1 MRTLR
6 IYGARDLRM
15 SDEAMPTPGPGEE
28 LIRVTAVGLCG
39 SDIHWYSEGGIGSN
53 TVDRPLVLGHEFAAV
68 IADGPRKG
76 TRVAVDPALPCMKC
90 EACLEGNPNVCPSVR
105 FAGHAETDGAMR
117 EFMTWPSHAI
127 FPIPD
132 NLSYADGTLLETLG
146 IAMHA
151 VNLGPITPADKV
163 AVLGCGPVGLLTIQM
178 ARLAGASRIFAT
190 DRIASR
196 LEMAGDMGATDLFM
210 ADDAS
215 SEADAISNATHDRGM
230 DVVYEAAGDPPAV
243 ETAVRACK
251 AGGRVVVVGIPVEDR
266 TSFTASVARRKG
278 LTIMIS
284 RRMKH
289 TYPRAIDLASS
300 GKIDLKTL
308 VTNTYKFGDFDKA
321 FQTAVKR
328 TGIKVI
334 LDLEN

>member
-1 MRTLR
+1 MKSLR

-15 SDEAMPTPGPGEE
+15 SDETIPTPGPGEE
-28 LIRVTAVGLCG
+28 LIQVTAVGLCG

-53 TVDRPLVLGHEFAAV
+53 TIERPLVLGHEFAAV
-68 IADGPRKG
+68 IAAGPRKG
-76 TRVAVDPALPCMKC
+76 TRVAVDPALPCMEC
-90 EACLEGNPNVCPSVR
+90 ESCQEGNPNVCPNVR
-105 FAGHAETDGAMR
+105 FAGHAEVDGAMR
-117 EFMTWPSHAI
+117 EYMTWPSHAI

-132 NLSYADGTLLETLG
+132 NLSFAGGTLLETLG
-146 IAMHA
+146 VAMHA
-151 VNLGPITPADKV
+151 INLGPITPADKV

-178 ARLAGASRIFAT
+178 ARLAGATRIFAT

-196 LEMAGDMGATDLFM
+196 LEMAGDMGATDLLL

-215 SEADAISNATHDRGM
+215 GEAAAISKATAGRGM
-230 DVVYEAAGDPPAV
+230 DVVYEAAGDPAAV

-251 AGGRVVVVGIPVEDR
+251 AGGRVVLIGIPVEDR
-266 TSFTASVARRKG
+266 TSFTASIARRKG

-300 GKIDLKTL
+300 GKVDLKSL
-308 VTNTYKFGDFDKA
+308 VTHSFTFGDFDKA

-334 LDLEN
+334 LDLQS